1 MKKEIICLIVLAMVS
16 CKKEATKE
24 NCPEPIPV
32 ATNNSITYPDSI
44 YYGKNVLALPDSAV
58 IDTLNSNSFGAV
70 LGNDATLKVKITRL
84 APRIQGQVPPL
95 WFYVESPAVWLVQSD
110 PSGGGDS
117 IQTFTALLKGKID
130 LEMYFTRYGQNGL
143 ARLDF
148 YENSSSVTKTKYIK
162 WQ

>member
-1 MKKEIICLIVLAMVS
+1 MNKTIIGLLILLIIS
-16 CKKEATKE
+16 CKKKEAE
-24 NCPEPIPV
+24 SNCPEPI
-32 ATNNSITYPDSI
+32 AATTNNSITYPDSI

-58 IDTLNSNSFGAV
+58 IDTVNSNSFGAI

-84 APRIQGQVPPL
+84 APRIQGQIPPL
-95 WFYVESPAVWLVQSD
+95 WFYVESPAVWFVQSD

-130 LEMYFTRYGQNGL
+130 LEIYFSRYGQKGS

-148 YENSSSVTKTKYIK
+148 YENSNSITKTKYIK